1 MKALHGLGWLLIV
14 IWLVL
19 WLVVK
24 ITFAAVHL
32 LLLLGMAM
40 IVIGLLRSRRAGS
53 AV

>member
-1 MKALHGLGWLLIV
+1 MGVLKSIGAVLVV

-32 LLLLGMAM
+32 LLLAGLAL
-40 IVIGLLRSRRAGS
+40 IVYGFVKKA
-53 AV
+53 A